1 MAIQIK
7 TLDQLKT
14 MRRAGLLVGQ
24 TLELLR
30 QSIKVGMRTDALD
43 AIAAANIKRGGGTS
57 NFLGYHGYPATI
69 CISINDEIVHGIPG
83 DRIIQDGDVVSID
96 CGAIIDGWHGD
107 AAFSYGVGTV
117 DPADQKMMDV
127 CEESMWRGFAAAKV
141 GGRLTDISHAIGSYI
156 DSQGKYGILAEY
168 GGHGIGTEMHQEPH
182 VLNFGKPGNG
192 PELIAGLAL
201 AIEPMITR
209 ANLRGAIEAS
219 ASSAPCGIVSNPTN
233 QKGTVTST
241 MRMPAAMVLKLPPP
255 TSGNTGD
262 RFSHLPPHKPAPMN
276 TNVTITKP
284 MVSQR

>member
-107 AAFSYGVGTV
+107 AAFSYAVGTV

-141 GGRLTDISHAIGSYI
+141 GGRL
-156 DSQGKYGILAEY
+156 AEY

-192 PELIAGLAL
+192 PELVAGMAL

-209 ANLRGAIEAS
+209 GTAKTHVLEDEWTVVSNDHSRGAHFENSFALLPDGKPFVLTAIDGGRVKLATLGVE
-219 ASSAPCGIVSNPTN
+219 VSDLL
-233 QKGTVTST
+233 Q
-241 MRMPAAMVLKLPPP
+241 
-255 TSGNTGD
+255 
-262 RFSHLPPHKPAPMN
+262 
-276 TNVTITKP
+276 
-284 MVSQR
+284 